1 MLRSCCSGISIAP
14 TVTMNFQVEPAG
26 VPRKLRK
33 PAMPAGRVEYR
44 EALALAVAE
53 VLAVV
58 VEEVEKEVVVEEVE

>member
-1 MLRSCCSGISIAP
+1 
-14 TVTMNFQVEPAG
+14 MNFQVEPAG